1 MKLMWLDVETTG
13 LDASRHQLL
22 EVAVIITDLTTPF
35 VVEGTPLNFVMP
47 LTESKLSTLDPFII
61 EMHSKNGLIDECLA
75 KDKEMRAIGRS
86 STGHTNAAS
95 GQRIDLHRRQ
105 QRRAA
110 PFDEYYYGALE
121 TMTAELSALIPD
133 IEQLAVQIGKKEA
146 RERITALAGSSVHF
160 DRTFLARFTPTLA
173 RNLSHRCYDVS
184 AVKLFCRS
192 LGMPKL
198 PPEEAHRAMPDIL
211 ESMGHAALCRD
222 WLLARKESP

>member
-22 EVAVIITDLTTPF
+22 EVAVIITDLATPF

-86 STGHTNAAS
+86 STG
-95 GQRIDLHRRQ
+95 

-160 DRTFLARFTPTLA
+160 DRTFLAWFTPTLA